1 MIGRTIGHLGSK
13 YKAYRASQTGNV
25 DIHSGEATSFK
36 TNLKEQANT
45 AWTNIKTKA
54 GDVKVQVGEGFDNF
68 KNRVSNVKNS
78 LDVHIETSQSHLDD
92 LYTGAKTKVQQF
104 NQSIAE
110 SISQISQP
118 NLSMAGMSHSSSELK
133 NVMNE
138 IDQINFHRA
147 YKQVEFEGN
156 FGSSRGSR
164 SISKPGVETFTN
176 WEDVKLAHRGELV
189 TEIHSKKPKGSPA
202 IKKWF
207 NKGGTIEIE
216 TLHDGKQIWRYKSA
230 DGITIP
236 YVQKTLENGME
247 VHVPDFSE
255 YLHPNKK
262 ISEIKIKEFTGD
274 RELDKTIF
282 KKYTGLRRIPE
293 GYVVHHSEPNG
304 TLQLVK
310 EDVHNL
316 FKHFGGYTWY
326 K

>member
-1 MIGRTIGHLGSK
+1 MIGHLGNK
-13 YKAYRASQTGNV
+13 YKAFRASKTAA
-25 DIHSGEATSFK
+25 IAIRSGEVTSFK
-36 TNLKEQANT
+36 TNLKDRVHT
-45 AWTNIKTKA
+45 AWTDIKTKA
-54 GDVKVQVGEGFDNF
+54 GDVKVRVGEGFDNF

-78 LDVHIETSQSHLDD
+78 LDVHIENSQSHLDD

-133 NVMNE
+133 NVMSE

-147 YKQVEFEGN
+147 YKQAEFEGN
-156 FGSSRGSR
+156 IGSSYGSR

-176 WEDVKLAHRGELV
+176 WDEVKLAHRGDLV
-189 TEIHSKKPKGSPA
+189 REIHSKKPKGSPA

-207 NKGGTIEIE
+207 NKGGSIEIE
-216 TLHDGKQIWRYKSA
+216 TLHDGKQIWSYKSA
-230 DGITIP
+230 DGTTIP
-236 YVQKTLENGME
+236 YVQKTLENGLD

-262 ISEIKIKEFTGD
+262 ISEIKLNQFSGNRTKDTNLFLES
-274 RELDKTIF
+274 
-282 KKYTGLRRIPE
+282 TGLSEIPR

-310 EDVHNL
+310 KDIHEL
-316 FKHFGGYTWY
+316 FKHYGGYSWY